1 MFKLIFLLTLLL
13 FFSFAFSFV
22 SFFSN
27 EWYFI
32 SVKSPD
38 CFDNNLSYD
47 CLFDN
52 YENALKFGL
61 WYMCPFSNESFSLA
75 WVLNDNTNYCFDLIP
90 RDPEKDR
97 ISLPNVLAKNLYENY
112 LLDLEPK
119 DIGQVQLLTLI
130 GLCCLFISTLTV
142 LFILVY
148 ISLTIDSKNFRERDN
163 IFNDFSRSSRATLP
177 WDVSVVSKE
186 TQKDLDF
193 NFNNNEEFINFPP
206 SSIIRTN
213 AKYKIIKTH
222 LVIIFLFIFIE
233 FVSRLFSFILYS
245 IQADNYLNYTIRK
258 SYSTITDLNYLD
270 PIYDEKVKHILS
282 RYKLNKAWAFWLT
295 ATSLIL
301 SFICLLAIIIYFI
314 INMIISKFYL
324 KKYKSQYNLNNTKFT
339 SSRLGTFGGALNSSF
354 WSEDLNIYTKKG
366 RTAKKVDN
374 IYYVNKENE
383 FRSKNSFDLTSINI
397 VDARS
402 EDLNLNLDDYMTD
415 SFYLKPL
422 QDLKNNLFDNPNM
435 DVKIFSISNKDIDE
449 DLNTKKLTFK
459 NLNLFK
465 TFSTT
470 ATTSKIEKEIAET
483 NSDSSFQENTENKY
497 EDDSSKIE
505 NYATCS
511 KYSVE
516 IEDDDFKEVSYQNIA
531 MMDMCLEEMKS
542 KNKKS
547 DDETNSLNSV
557 GNNDDDEYTDSNFG
571 KVIIREKI
579 TKI

>member
-1 MFKLIFLLTLLL
+1 
-13 FFSFAFSFV
+13 
-22 SFFSN
+22 
-27 EWYFI
+27 
-32 SVKSPD
+32 
-38 CFDNNLSYD
+38 
-47 CLFDN
+47 
-52 YENALKFGL
+52 
-61 WYMCPFSNESFSLA
+61 MCPFSNESFSLA
-75 WVLNDNTNYCFDLIP
+75 WVLNDNSNYCFDLIP

-97 ISLPNVLAKNLYENY
+97 ISLPNVLAKSLYENF

-119 DIGQVQLLTLI
+119 DIGKVQLLTLI

-148 ISLTIDSKNFRERDN
+148 ISLTIDSKNFRERDS
-163 IFNDFSRSSRATLP
+163 IFNDFSRRSRATLP
-177 WDVSVVSKE
+177 WDVSVVNKE
-186 TQKDLDF
+186 TKKDLDF

-233 FVSRLFSFILYS
+233 FVSRLFSFILHS

-258 SYSTITDLNYLD
+258 SYSTITDLNYFD
-270 PIYDEKVKHILS
+270 TIYDEKVQHILS

-295 ATSLIL
+295 LTSLIL

-314 INMIISKFYL
+314 INMIISRFYL

-354 WSEDLNIYTKKG
+354 WSEDFNIYAKKG

-402 EDLNLNLDDYMTD
+402 EDLNLNLNDYMTD
-415 SFYLKPL
+415 SFYIKPL

-470 ATTSKIEKEIAET
+470 ATTSKIEKETTET
-483 NSDSSFQENTENKY
+483 NSDSSFQENTESKY
-497 EDDSSKIE
+497 EDDSSKVE

-531 MMDMCLEEMKS
+531 MMDLCLEQMKS
-542 KNKKS
+542 KKKKT

-557 GNNDDDEYTDSNFG
+557 ANEDDDECTDSNFG